1 MSLIVALILGGII
14 GWLGARL
21 VGRDEG
27 VMASVI
33 IGIVGA
39 VIGSFL
45 SQLFSSDS
53 SQGYLAFRWAGVAWT
68 LIGAVIFAAI
78 LNSVQHR
85 STRNQV

>member
-1 MSLIVALILGGII
+1 MSLILALILGGII

-27 VMASVI
+27 IILSVI

-39 VIGSFL
+39 IIGSFL
-45 SQLFSSDS
+45 ARIFGSS
-53 SQGYLAFRWAGVAWT
+53 SQSYLAFSWAGVIWT

-85 STRNQV
+85 STHTHA